1 VDISGPGLSAKWTR
15 LNADVGARAHIST
28 LLIPECRVK
37 VI

>member
-15 LNADVGARAHIST
+15 LNADVGAHIST